1 MSENALSRRGFLA
14 GSAGVAAVVAAGTVG
29 LSGCAKPYVYSDHF
43 EDAPTY
49 GTANGLCTAC
59 PHLCAYTAYVK
70 DNKISKLIA
79 NTTHPSTKGSLC
91 ARGYSFSKMAYDPAR
106 LTTPKRRTA
115 NGEYEDVSW
124 EDAYREIGQ
133 KIKDVTGQFGIGRLA
148 AFHTNEPTAAFY
160 ATRLMYALGS
170 VNSFGDPS
178 YYEPSK
184 RAGYAAV
191 LGEGI
196 TGWDVDSDRCKALLV
211 LGTGANGMS
220 PAQVKQVQDAHD
232 AGAQVIVASPVRDNI
247 AVHADEWLA
256 VPAGSELALVLG
268 MCNVLID
275 KKLYDEKFVSTSV
288 EGFDDFKQAVAQYT
302 PAWVEET
309 CGVSNADVV
318 RLAHM
323 LADAK
328 PACCVAADG
337 AFTNGLANSGEAC
350 RAVACL
356 NTLLGAWNQ
365 PGGALL
371 YKSITPGELPDE
383 LKLDAPEGEQPA
395 AQTYPMAPA
404 GIGAGYA
411 ALAEKLVSA
420 GLFFGVDPVLDG
432 GNSRTMAEAVESL
445 ALSVVVDTR
454 MSETAKHAMYVLPA
468 AAQLEF
474 VGLPAFIDAPVP
486 VVAFSDAVV
495 DPAEGTKPV
504 NVIVEGIA
512 EQAGVA
518 DKFTASLDDY
528 ANALLDG
535 TGLALAD
542 LRQAGSTSLASDT
555 FSFGELPELKTP
567 SGKFE
572 LTSEACKG
580 AGLGAAPTWID
591 PTANTQGSNLSMV
604 SVASPAQSNGATA
617 ACPGLASIATA
628 YKLWRVWVNPTDA
641 AAAGVENYDK
651 VLVSTAGGTQQ
662 GTALVTDRVMAGT
675 IALTRGFDGSVD
687 DATGETKTSA
697 AALADGGFEAVYG
710 TPLTTYVTASISK
723 AGK

>member
-43 EDAPTY
+43 DDAPTY

-91 ARGYSFSKMAYDPAR
+91 ARGYSFSKMAYDPER
-106 LTTPKRRTA
+106 LTTPKRRNA
-115 NGEYEDVSW
+115 KGEYEDVSW
-124 EDAYREIGQ
+124 EDVYREVGQ
-133 KIKDVTGQFGIGRLA
+133 KLKDAAGQFGAGKLA

-170 VNSFGDPS
+170 PNSFGDPA

-191 LGEGI
+191 LGEGS
-196 TGWDVDSDRCKALLV
+196 TGWDVDAQRCKALLV
-211 LGTGANGMS
+211 FGTGANGMS
-220 PAQVKQVQDAHD
+220 PAQVKQVQNAHD
-232 AGAQVIVASPVRDNI
+232 AGAYVIVASPVRDNI

-256 VPAGSELALVLG
+256 IPAGAELALVLG
-268 MCNVLID
+268 MCNVLVD
-275 KKLYDEKFVSTSV
+275 KKLVDEKFVKANV
-288 EGFDDFKQAVAQYT
+288 AGYDDFKAAVAQYT
-302 PAWVEET
+302 PAWVEQT
-309 CGVSNADVV
+309 TGVSNADVM
-318 RLAHM
+318 RLAH
-323 LADAK
+323 LFADAK
-328 PACCVAADG
+328 PACAVAADG
-337 AFTNGLANSGEAC
+337 AFAGGLANSGETC
-350 RAVACL
+350 RAIACL
-356 NTLLGAWNQ
+356 NTLLGVWNQ

-371 YKSITPGELPDE
+371 YRTITPGQLPDE
-383 LKLDAPEGEQPA
+383 LRLDVPDVALPN
-395 AQTYPMAPA
+395 AQTYPLAPA

-411 ALAEKLVSA
+411 ALADKSLNV

-432 GNSRTMAEAVESL
+432 GNSRTMAEAIESL
-445 ALSVVVDTR
+445 TLSVVVDTR

-512 EQAGVA
+512 QQAGVA

-542 LRQAGSTSLASDT
+542 LRQAGSTSRMGDT
-555 FSFGELPELKTP
+555 FEFGTLPELNTP

-580 AGLGAAPTWID
+580 AGLGAAPTWVD
-591 PTANTQGSNLSMV
+591 PTANAQGSNLSLV
-604 SVASPAQSNGATA
+604 SVASPAQTNGATA
-617 ACPGLASIATA
+617 ACPGLSAIATA
-628 YKLWRVWVNPTDA
+628 YKLWRVWINPADA
-641 AAAGVENYDK
+641 AAAGVENYDA

-662 GTALVTDRVMAGT
+662 GTALVTNRVMAGT
-675 IALTRGFDGSVD
+675 IALARGFDGSVD
-687 DATGETKTSA
+687 QATGETKTST
-697 AALADGGFEAVYG
+697 AALADSGFEAAYG